1 MAISFNPFAKKKKEE
16 LIPASGYGSQYAQNP
31 TNYGSSS
38 TNIAQS
44 LSQGKGLPSIT
55 GQSLSVP
62 SFQQKQQQVQSIT
75 SQANQPFKKREVAG
89 PPYAGPVKK
98 EEKTSTSNIPSYI
111 TGYETLADRQKALL
125 EQQKKQGE
133 DYYGKSHNEIN
144 RLLQESIPSLQQQF
158 IKTQGNI
165 QKGIDSATQSA
176 EFKKQGAED
185 EWGENQR
192 LAAQTRRES
201 EQRERNRFAAL
212 GTTDSWGA
220 GSYGQ
225 AQENVESDFNRFTQ
239 EGLRSKEQNRFEIDR
254 ALQDY
259 EIEAQTII
267 DVLEAQLNNT
277 VSQIQ
282 SDMRMNNIEKQNALD
297 SLFGDYQAKVLQ
309 VEEGMQGV
317 YADYYK
323 ALESAEANSLSDVFM
338 QTGQPQTEAD
348 FKYMTENYEA
358 LEKMK
363 SPQGGQNQGKALS
376 LVNSLLQGNTE
387 AVSGGFRT
395 PGIIAP
401 LVPGAAAARAD
412 YEGIKNLLSLAE
424 RGQLKGSGAVSDFEA
439 RMLEKA
445 ALAGLSTELPEDEF
459 IRRLQFLKADLEAGG
474 AVAPERNVERPSLS
488 SFEG

>member
-16 LIPASGYGSQYAQNP
+16 LIPASGYGSQYASNP
-31 TNYGSSS
+31 SNYGSTSS
-38 TNIAQS
+38 IYATS

-55 GQSLSVP
+55 GKTLNVP
-62 SFQQKQQQVQSIT
+62 SFQQKQQATQNIVR
-75 SQANQPFKKREVAG
+75 QANQPPVVAG
-89 PPYAGPVKK
+89 PTYNGPVKK
-98 EEKTSTSNIPSYI
+98 ETPPPTQQSNIPSYI
-111 TGYETLADRQKALL
+111 TSYENLADKQKALL
-125 EQQKKQGE
+125 EQQNKQGQE
-133 DYYGKSHNEIN
+133 YYGQSYGERN
-144 RLLQESIPSLQQQF
+144 RLLQESIPDLQSQM

-165 QKGIDSATQSA
+165 QKGIESAQKSA
-176 EFKKQGAED
+176 EFKKQNAED
-185 EWGENQR
+185 QWGESQR
-192 LAAQTRRES
+192 LAAQTRAKS
-201 EQRERNRFAAL
+201 EARNRNRFAAL
-212 GTTDSWGA
+212 GTTSSWGA

-239 EGLRSKEQNRFEIDR
+239 QGLRTKEQNMFEIDK

-259 EIEAQTII
+259 EIEAQTTL
-267 DVLEAQLNNT
+267 DDLEFQVNSA
-277 VSQIQ
+277 VRQIQ
-282 SDMRMNNIEKQNALD
+282 SDMRMNDIEKRNALD
-297 SLFGDYQAKVLQ
+297 SLFSDYQAKVLG

-323 ALESAEANSLSDVFM
+323 ALESVEANSLSDVFM

-376 LVNSLLQGNTE
+376 LVNSLLQGNTG

-395 PGIIAP
+395 PGFIAP

-474 AVAPERNVERPSLS
+474 AVAPERNINRPSLS
-488 SFEG
+488 SFER

>member
-1 MAISFNPFAKKKKEE
+1 MAISFNPFTKKKQEE
-16 LIPASGYGSQYAQNP
+16 LIPASGYGSQYASNP
-31 TNYGSSS
+31 SNYGSTSS
-38 TNIAQS
+38 IYATS

-55 GQSLSVP
+55 GQTLNVP
-62 SFQQKQQQVQSIT
+62 SFQQKQQATQNIVR
-75 SQANQPFKKREVAG
+75 QANQPQPVAG
-89 PPYAGPVKK
+89 PAYAGPVKK
-98 EEKTSTSNIPSYI
+98 EEQKVVPSGVPSYI
-111 TGYETLADRQKALL
+111 TGYENLTDRQKALL

-133 DYYGKSHNEIN
+133 EYYGQSYGERN
-144 RLLQESIPSLQQQF
+144 RLLQESIPQLQSQM

-165 QKGIDSATQSA
+165 QKGVESAQKSA
-176 EFKKQGAED
+176 EFKKQNTED
-185 EWGENQR
+185 QWGESQR
-192 LAAQTRRES
+192 LAAQTRGES
-201 EQRERNRFAAL
+201 EARNRNRFAAL

-239 EGLRSKEQNRFEIDR
+239 QGLRTKEQNMFEIDK

-259 EIEAQTII
+259 EIEAQTTL
-267 DVLEAQLNNT
+267 DDLEFQVNT
-277 VSQIQ
+277 AIRQIQ
-282 SDMRMNNIEKQNALD
+282 SDMRMNDIEKRNAID
-297 SLFGDYQAKVLQ
+297 TLFNDYQAKVLE

-348 FKYMTENYEA
+348 FRYMTENYEA

-376 LVNSLLQGNTE
+376 LVNSLLQGNIG

-395 PGIIAP
+395 PGFIAP

-474 AVAPERNVERPSLS
+474 AVAPERNINRPSLS
-488 SFEG
+488 SFER